1 MKSIEELEKIVKE
14 TKKKYKG
21 KWSKLNES
29 ETLKK
34 YLHLK
39 GINTKIQT
47 LKEVLELIDEL
58 DLEFA
63 IATNVIEKETGKKVD
78 LPKGMEELMDH
89 YWRYVFSR
97 MKQRISEGERT

>member
-1 MKSIEELEKIVKE
+1 MKSIEELEKIIKE

-39 GINTKIQT
+39 GINTKLQT
-47 LKEVLELIDEL
+47 LKEVLELIKDL
-58 DLEFA
+58 D
-63 IATNVIEKETGKKVD
+63 KCRETECCSESKFED
-78 LPKGMEELMDH
+78 L
-89 YWRYVFSR
+89 
-97 MKQRISEGERT
+97 KQSITGGERT

>member
-1 MKSIEELEKIVKE
+1 MWIKERIDTEYRKHKKLE
-14 TKKKYKG
+14 
-21 KWSKLNES
+21 WSKIAEQ
-29 ETLKK
+29 
-34 YLHLK
+34 
-39 GINTKIQT
+39 KILSQ
-47 LKEVLELIDEL
+47 LKEMIDEL

-97 MKQRISEGERT
+97 LKQRIIEGSKDE